1 MLNGVLVARWLGK
14 ELFGQYAAI
23 VTALTFLASFL
34 GFGMDTWLLREGGRE
49 PAKLRQNAA
58 GVVILKLIIA
68 SALCGAAFVMRSAW
82 ASLTLTFGLAMLG
95 LIADGFSQ
103 TAYAVLRA
111 RRQNGRVALMQ
122 VIAPALALGGLLA
135 GMLTRP
141 AVPAV
146 IAIQSSVS
154 MLIALAL
161 GQQVWRFLITRHQ
174 PTPEEDEREERA
186 QLRDFSK
193 VIRRLPFII
202 VSALPFIGADILASL
217 YSQSGAAILGGVD
230 QIALGQYKV
239 AYTVITA
246 TYIIPT
252 IVFMVT
258 LPMLSDTKTSASD
271 YAATLR
277 ALSMAAA
284 VYGGLAFL
292 ALLFASPLIT
302 FIYGQDY
309 ADAAPLLRQMSAMP
323 LFKTFSFLSVA
334 VMLSLNRQRL
344 RMALQIG
351 VVALSVVGGLM
362 VIPQFGAPGA
372 AGVAVAVELSLCVV
386 YGLGARHALRK
397 KT

>member
-362 VIPQFGAPGA
+362 IIPQFGAPGA

>member
-258 LPMLSDTKTSASD
+258 LPMLSDTKTSARD

>member
-309 ADAAPLLRQMSAMP
+309 ADATPLLRQMSAMP